1 MTEYTVPDCLVLKLE
16 EVDINSK
23 EIDTVVFIL
32 YDAKKSE
39 YVIRGQRTRTVT
51 YDSCTYSFISNSIPD
66 VVNFLQYVICKSNL
80 VNETLYNYD
89 NLSNNSNNITFEFLQ
104 EYEDKEYEL
113 SGYNN
118 LKLSKK
124 RLVRN
129 LNILRNVFNYYN

>member
-32 YDAKKSE
+32 YDAKKFE

-51 YDSCTYSFISNSIPD
+51 YDSCTYSFISDSIPD

>member
-39 YVIRGQRTRTVT
+39 YVIRGQRTRTLT

>member
-39 YVIRGQRTRTVT
+39 YVIRGQRTRTLT

-89 NLSNNSNNITFEFLQ
+89 ILSNNSNNITFEFLQ

>member
-39 YVIRGQRTRTVT
+39 YVIRGQRTRTLT

-129 LNILRNVFNYYN
+129 LQILRNVFNYYN

>member
-51 YDSCTYSFISNSIPD
+51 YDSCTYSFISNSIHD

-129 LNILRNVFNYYN
+129 LQILRNVFNYYN